1 MKVIDKEKQNLEK
14 IMAVRNIIYSNLKG
28 NIIFTLVK
36 KAKDVPGMDFK
47 HLDFMIE
54 KIVDKLSKESLSE
67 TLKDSID
74 IVEMRINN
82 TEKLQLLIDEITNIE
97 FLKNLMIDYQR
108 EKSKFDAEKFQE
120 GHEILF
126 GETRV
131 NKI

>member
-14 IMAVRNIIYSNLKG
+14 IMAARNIIYSNLKG
-28 NIIFTLVK
+28 NIVFSLVK
-36 KAKDVPGMDFK
+36 KAKHVPGMDFK
-47 HLDFMIE
+47 HLDFMTE
-54 KIVDKLSKESLSE
+54 KVIDKLSKEAL
-67 TLKDSID
+67 TDALKDSID
-74 IVEMRINN
+74 IIEMKIVN
-82 TEKLQLLIDEITNIE
+82 TEKLQDLIDEITNVE

-131 NKI
+131 NKK